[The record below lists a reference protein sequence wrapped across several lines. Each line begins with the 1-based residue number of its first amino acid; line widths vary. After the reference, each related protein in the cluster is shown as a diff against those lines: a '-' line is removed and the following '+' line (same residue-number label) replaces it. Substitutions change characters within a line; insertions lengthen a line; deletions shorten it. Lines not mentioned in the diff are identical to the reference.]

1 MHTIAIGE
9 HMRPPAEALHAKT
22 GVPLTVLPSLTGLEA
37 SDRLLALLS
46 RLSGRAVP
54 ARLRRQ
60 RSQLVDVMLDAHFHL
75 SGKRVAIAADP
86 DLLCSLV
93 RLFTSLGAEVVVAV
107 SSTKNCA
114 GLAQLPCERVNI
126 GDLGDLEQLAREHE
140 AELLVTHSHGR
151 QAAEALGIPLFR
163 IGFPIFDRLGHQYR
177 TLGGYRGTRELVCEI
192 ANVFMSRLREHKPD
206 DFPEAVPPQP
216 MLEDSRRVDA

>member
-1 MHTIAIGE
+1 
-9 HMRPPAEALHAKT
+9 MRSPAEALHTKT
-22 GVPLTVLPSLTGLEA
+22 GVPMTVLPSLTGLEA
-37 SDRLLALLS
+37 SDRLVALLS
-46 RLSGRAVP
+46 RLSGRPVP

-93 RLFTSLGAEVVVAV
+93 QLFTSLGSEVVVAV

-114 GLAQLPCERVNI
+114 GLAKLPCERVHI
-126 GDLGDLEQLAREHE
+126 GDLGDLEQLAQEHG

-151 QAAEALGIPLFR
+151 QAAEALELPLFR

-177 TLGGYRGTRELVCEI
+177 ALGGYRGTRELVCEL
-192 ANVFMSRLREHKPD
+192 ANLFMSRLHEHKPD
-206 DFPEAVPPQP
+206 DFPEAIPPLP
-216 MLEDSRRVDA
+216 IVEDSRRVDA